1 MTDGLWVSKRTSTKE
16 KDQFKL
22 RAAGDISEPMTKMLH
37 NTLDFTVVLIVGVI
51 ESSWEGQTTQMS
63 MILPC
68 QWDHLQ
74 LSVA

>member
-37 NTLDFTVVLIVGVI
+37 NILDFTVVLIVGVI
-51 ESSWEGQTTQMS
+51 ESSW
-63 MILPC
+63 
-68 QWDHLQ
+68 
-74 LSVA
+74 